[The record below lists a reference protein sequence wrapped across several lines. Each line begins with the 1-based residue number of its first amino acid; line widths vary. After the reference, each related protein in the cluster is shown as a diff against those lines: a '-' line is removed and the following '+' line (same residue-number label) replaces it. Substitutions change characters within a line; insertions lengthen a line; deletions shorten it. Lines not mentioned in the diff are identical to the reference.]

1 MHENYGEGITLGKT
15 GKNGITQFA
24 TSDEIEEAKL
34 KMEDAEV
41 EAEEMEYASYLS
53 TLEGFLAAQFE
64 DARNWKEG
72 ESDIQDTII
81 DSLNRRNGKYS
92 SEKLSKIKQAGSS
105 DVFIG
110 VTGIKC
116 RAFESWVHDI
126 YTNAKRKRTWSLKPT
141 PIADLPKEEQTRI
154 AASVMMKYEEALAA
168 GIEMTEMDAYN
179 MASQMRAEIIA
190 KNYKEADKKADKM
203 SRLIHDQMIEGN
215 WIEAFD
221 KAVMDLSSSKA
232 CIIKGPIFRK
242 RKNKVGFEKKK
253 GKTVIKYDE
262 KIIPTFERVSP
273 IDLYPGRSCD
283 TVNDGFLAERMI
295 ISRQSILLNRDED
308 GYIKENIEKVAKY
321 SNRTGSAYTNSYRQ
335 ERDDVE
341 NKDTD
346 HPVDMSSPMLEA
358 IEYWAC
364 VPGSMLPSY
373 GIIKDANGNEL
384 DPLMDYDINAI
395 TVDGC
400 VIYVKLNEDPL
411 QKRPYSVYGYAKE
424 VGGFWYQGIPE
435 LIKNEQDIVNAA
447 ARSMVNNLGISSGP
461 QVVIPDTNRIPTG
474 QDISSMHPW
483 KIWQGTNM
491 GNTTAPLV
499 DFFQPDSRSNEMLG
513 VINQAFKITD
523 NTLEMPAYSYGSDK
537 VAGAGRT
544 ATGLS
549 MLMGSSSKGL
559 KRILMGLDRYV
570 FQDIVEK
577 MYDWNMMNSE
587 DDLIKGDMNFMSEG
601 IMSVIMKEQLST
613 ARLNL
618 LQATNNEFD
627 MKILGLDGRA
637 KILSEAME
645 SLESDYEDIAPSA
658 DKIERLIEQENI
670 LQQQKIQE
678 NQINLQK
685 QQALIERENQ
695 VAMAELE
702 MKSQQL
708 ELKAREIELSNATD
722 NRELDIRSAK
732 QSQQAMENLEKVRN
746 ENVRQAEQGGAASD
760 QIAGEQ

>member
-1 MHENYGEGITLGKT
+1 
-15 GKNGITQFA
+15 
-24 TSDEIEEAKL
+24 
-34 KMEDAEV
+34 
-41 EAEEMEYASYLS
+41 
-53 TLEGFLAAQFE
+53 
-64 DARNWKEG
+64 
-72 ESDIQDTII
+72 
-81 DSLNRRNGKYS
+81 
-92 SEKLSKIKQAGSS
+92 
-105 DVFIG
+105 
-110 VTGIKC
+110 
-116 RAFESWVHDI
+116 
-126 YTNAKRKRTWSLKPT
+126 
-141 PIADLPKEEQTRI
+141 
-154 AASVMMKYEEALAA
+154 
-168 GIEMTEMDAYN
+168 
-179 MASQMRAEIIA
+179 
-190 KNYKEADKKADKM
+190 
-203 SRLIHDQMIEGN
+203 
-215 WIEAFD
+215 
-221 KAVMDLSSSKA
+221 
-232 CIIKGPIFRK
+232 
-242 RKNKVGFEKKK
+242 
-253 GKTVIKYDE
+253 
-262 KIIPTFERVSP
+262 
-273 IDLYPGRSCD
+273 
-283 TVNDGFLAERMI
+283 
-295 ISRQSILLNRDED
+295 
-308 GYIKENIEKVAKY
+308 
-321 SNRTGSAYTNSYRQ
+321 
-335 ERDDVE
+335 
-341 NKDTD
+341 
-346 HPVDMSSPMLEA
+346 MSSPMLEA

-483 KIWQGTNM
+483 KIWQGTNI

-637 KILSEAME
+637 KILSDAME